1 MLVEFVFDLA
11 RMALFVVC
19 AYAALNTYAR
29 HRQPGWEQPLGRH
42 RLALLGLLT
51 LSVVAVK
58 VIEDVVAKES
68 GPVDEAI
75 LWFVRQHV
83 PAGLGPA
90 FAAVTQTG
98 SARVLVP
105 LAAVVVVALLLTGR
119 RREAWLVAT
128 SLAGANLV
136 VYLLKGLVGRAR
148 PELWDTQW
156 YWGSSFPSGHTLS
169 TAAFSTA
176 CALGLARIRP
186 RYAGPAMAL
195 AVSWTVLVALSRL
208 VLGVH
213 WPSDVLAALCLGMFI
228 PLAIGFVLDLRRPG
242 AGTRAPRGD

>member
-11 RMALFVVC
+11 RMGLFVVC

-29 HRQPGWEQPLGRH
+29 HRRPGWEQPLDRH
-42 RLALLGLLT
+42 RLALVGLLT

-68 GPVDEAI
+68 GPLDEAMM
-75 LWFVRQHV
+75 WWVREHV
-83 PAGLGPA
+83 PAGLGAA
-90 FAAVTQTG
+90 FAAVTLTG
-98 SARVLVP
+98 SSRFLVP
-105 LAAVVVVALLLTGR
+105 LAVVVVAALLLARR
-119 RREAWLVAT
+119 RREAWLVAA
-128 SLAGANLV
+128 SLAAANLV
-136 VYLLKGLVGRAR
+136 VYAVKGIVGRAR

-176 CALGLARIRP
+176 CALGVARIRP
-186 RYAGPAMAL
+186 RWAGPAMAL
-195 AVSWTVLVALSRL
+195 AVAWTVLVALSRL

-213 WPSDVLAALCLGMFI
+213 WPSDVLAAFCMGMFI

-242 AGTRAPRGD
+242 TGTGTAGSD